1 MKKPDLD
8 LYSDYLLSSFG
19 SATATGLSA
28 MVEGDVSHDQI
39 TRFLSA
45 QDYTSKHL
53 WQQVKS
59 GGVGGGVT
67 PAQAVQL
74 INKQKA
80 QVIDVCEPAEFAAA
94 HVTGAKNIPLGQLG
108 EGKGL
113 PSNKAIPL
121 VVVCATGGSHTDRH
135 ISVLH

>member
-1 MKKPDLD
+1 MNI
-8 LYSDYLLSSFG
+8 SSFIADNWYWIVAAAASG
-19 SATATGLSA
+19 GML
-28 MVEGDVSHDQI
+28 
-39 TRFLSA
+39 
-45 QDYTSKHL
+45 L

-108 EGKGL
+108 QGKGL
-113 PSNKAIPL
+113 PSNQHHLRGHGRQEGLQRLLIERRF
-121 VVVCATGGSHTDRH
+121 VVWQYRSRVRH
-135 ISVLH
+135 RASTLKPI

>member
-1 MKKPDLD
+1 MNI
-8 LYSDYLLSSFG
+8 SSFIADNWYWIVAAAASG
-19 SATATGLSA
+19 GML
-28 MVEGDVSHDQI
+28 
-39 TRFLSA
+39 
-45 QDYTSKHL
+45 L

-121 VVVCATGGSHTDRH
+121 VVVCAG
-135 ISVLH
+135 VLTALAGQVYRLMSLYKGNPPTPRRVLRMLREK